1 MRAYDRSDQHEIATG
16 RLDTVDNQIDTTT
29 GTVKLRAMF
38 ENEDEALFPNQFVN
52 ARLTVET
59 IRSAALVPNAAIL
72 RGTPGTYVYL
82 MDGDEKVTVRPIKTG
97 ETDGV
102 NTVVLS
108 GLAPGDRVVTDG
120 TDRLREGAPV
130 RVVGHQTGPQAA
142 GPATGAPGATLPRHR
157 RPVRRRRRAPVRQPR
172 STGDA
177 GARHSNRMR
186 P

>member
-1 MRAYDRSDQHEIATG
+1 
-16 RLDTVDNQIDTTT
+16 
-29 GTVKLRAMF
+29 MF
-38 ENEDEALFPNQFVN
+38 VVLANKSHRQFVN

-59 IRSAALVPNAAIL
+59 IQNTALVPNAAIL

-108 GLAPGDRVVTDG
+108 GLNAGDRVVTDG

-130 RVVGHQTGPQAA
+130 RVVGHTAGPQAA
-142 GPATGAPGATLPRHR
+142 GPAAGAPGATLPGTPAANASAGGAPAAGPPAEAGAEQGGQERRGRR
-157 RPVRRRRRAPVRQPR
+157 RPAQ
-172 STGDA
+172 
-177 GARHSNRMR
+177 
-186 P
+186 